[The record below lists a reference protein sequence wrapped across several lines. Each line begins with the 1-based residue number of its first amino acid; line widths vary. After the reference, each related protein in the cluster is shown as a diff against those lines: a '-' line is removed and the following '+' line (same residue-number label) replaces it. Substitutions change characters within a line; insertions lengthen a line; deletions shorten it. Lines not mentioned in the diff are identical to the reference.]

1 MVDIDQIFLLK
12 RKESEGTNNV
22 LAVTKLTTLTQ
33 MMPDYNYWIYLYY
46 IHLSFIKFLSFG

>member
-1 MVDIDQIFLLK
+1 MIYRMINLTKMVDIDQIFLLK

-33 MMPDYNYWIYLYY
+33 MMPDYN
-46 IHLSFIKFLSFG
+46 